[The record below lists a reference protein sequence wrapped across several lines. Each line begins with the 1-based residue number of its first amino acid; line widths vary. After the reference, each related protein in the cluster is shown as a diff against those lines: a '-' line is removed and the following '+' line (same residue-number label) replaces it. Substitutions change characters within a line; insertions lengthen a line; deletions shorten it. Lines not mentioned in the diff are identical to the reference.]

1 MRIVISLKILT
12 SLLLISNLCYG
23 QTLIK
28 NIHSGANYLKH
39 NLNIN
44 KDSLILESTKF
55 IENVIFYD
63 DLASTKYVVNNFKT
77 SIPLDKLNTGHNT
90 IMVREGGNIIVFSI
104 IMDTPIKTVEKE
116 IVRTSVEIEK
126 DTPIKTVEKEIVRT
140 SVEIEK
146 DTPIKTVE
154 KEIVRTSVEDDCS
167 NGIKII
173 PYRLSNRNR
182 IPKCSKIQSRADYRA
197 THLTPGGRRYK
208 G

>member
-12 SLLLISNLCYG
+12 SLLLICNLCYG

-28 NIHSGANYLKH
+28 NIDSEANHLKH

-55 IENVIFYD
+55 IKEVIFYS
-63 DLASTKYVVNNFKT
+63 DLASTKYPVYNFKT
-77 SIPLDKLNTGHNT
+77 SIPLDKLTIGENT
-90 IMVREGGNIIVFSI
+90 IMVMEGGNVIVFNI
-104 IMDTPIKTVEKE
+104 IMDTPINTVKNE
-116 IVRTSVEIEK
+116 IVMTSVEIEI
-126 DTPIKTVEKEIVRT
+126 DTPIKTVKNEIARA
-140 SVEIEK
+140 SVEN
-146 DTPIKTVE
+146 
-154 KEIVRTSVEDDCS
+154 DCP

-208 G
+208 NNK